1 MSFAPLRSTHRNLY
15 SWFATHP
22 DLFASESSPRK
33 RAVWTVVAVV
43 MVVLSLVIY
52 LNAEATV
59 ELLGGRV
66 KGGLA
71 IAGAFAL
78 PPVLV
83 VVSIVMIFVGSRRW
97 RVKGGGVLTNP
108 VIYGVDGS
116 FPIRPLLEAIRNG
129 RTDAAE
135 ITEGFAAA
143 QDSLGD
149 DLLLSIWSS
158 DADRIMY
165 VGVLRVDGDA
175 VWLDEQPFRVGGADY
190 FDAKALAAAASRRP
204 PRVAGA

>member
-1 MSFAPLRSTHRNLY
+1 MSLAPLRSTHRKLY
-15 SWFATHP
+15 SWFATRP

-43 MVVLSLVIY
+43 MVVLSLTVY

-116 FPIRPLLEAIRNG
+116 FPIRPLLETIRNG
-129 RTDAAE
+129 HTDAAE

-158 DADRIMY
+158 DADRVMY

-175 VWLDEQPFRVGGADY
+175 VWLDEQPFRVDGSDY
-190 FDAKALAAAASRRP
+190 FDAKALAVAASRRP
-204 PRVAGA
+204 PRVAGP

>member
-1 MSFAPLRSTHRNLY
+1 MSFAPLRSTQRNLY
-15 SWFATHP
+15 SWFATRP

-52 LNAEATV
+52 LNAEVTV

-78 PPVLV
+78 PPVLL